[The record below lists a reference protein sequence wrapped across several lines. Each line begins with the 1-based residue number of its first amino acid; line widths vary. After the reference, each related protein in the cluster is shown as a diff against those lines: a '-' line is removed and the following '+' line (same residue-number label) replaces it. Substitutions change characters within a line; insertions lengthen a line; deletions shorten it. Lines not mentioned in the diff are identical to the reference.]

1 MVVSH
6 VCMTIGDV
14 FIECSALLSKQHKLK
29 RQIFSVEILAGES
42 SSILIEVSGLSK
54 EVSRE
59 YLELYF
65 ESKKSGGME
74 GALEKCV
81 MVQEGI
87 AQLRFKD
94 QEG

>member
-1 MVVSH
+1 
-6 VCMTIGDV
+6 MTIGDV

-29 RQIFSVEILAGES
+29 KQIFSVEILAGES
-42 SSILIEVSGLSK
+42 LIEVSGLSK